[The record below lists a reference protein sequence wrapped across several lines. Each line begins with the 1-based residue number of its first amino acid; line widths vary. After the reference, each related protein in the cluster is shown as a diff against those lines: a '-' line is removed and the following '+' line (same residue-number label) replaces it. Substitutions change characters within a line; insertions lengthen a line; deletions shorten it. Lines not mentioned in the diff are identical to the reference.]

1 MFIEESD
8 LFFTFNL
15 SRGEFFSTVK
25 DSQEGLH
32 SSSNFSPTKRPKN
45 LKQESTSKATKQK
58 IKARMKAR
66 KATKF
71 GRQQGQ
77 FQYFPRES
85 FQELLQSKRKYFSNY
100 LLKMQLLPYTKAP
113 KVSQKRVG
121 KHSKLKA
128 PSGRFSEA
136 REEAT
141 LSSQL
146 YCHMADCLD
155 RILSFTPWLA
165 W

>member
-1 MFIEESD
+1 M
-8 LFFTFNL
+8 

-32 SSSNFSPTKRPKN
+32 NSSNFSPTKRPKN

-77 FQYFPRES
+77 FS
-85 FQELLQSKRKYFSNY
+85 NIFQERASKSFYKVRGKYFSNY

-136 REEAT
+136 REEAA

-146 YCHMADCLD
+146 YSHMADCLD

>member
-1 MFIEESD
+1 MLNCCSD
-8 LFFTFNL
+8 PNL
-15 SRGEFFSTVK
+15 SRGELFSAVK

-32 SSSNFSPTKRPKN
+32 RSSNFSPTKRPKN

-71 GRQQGQ
+71 GRQHGQ
-77 FQYFPRES
+77 FS
-85 FQELLQSKRKYFSNY
+85 NIFQERASKSFLQSKRESIFLTILSEW
-100 LLKMQLLPYTKAP
+100 QLLQYTKAP

-128 PSGRFSEA
+128 TSGRFSEA
-136 REEAT
+136 RKEAA

-146 YCHMADCLD
+146 YCYMADCLH
-155 RILSFTPWLA
+155 RILSFSPWLA